1 MPETKLINSPT
12 PYASSSDFQRIFHED
27 MNGLYLLS
35 FLLTADHEKAEQC
48 FVSGLEDAVNGNRV
62 FQEWARSWARRVII
76 KNAVSVINPRPLEGS
91 AHSSPI
97 SVNSNGKTLAAEQQM
112 EITAVLGLEPFERFV
127 YVLTVLEGYSDQDCS
142 LLLGCARRE
151 VVAARSRALQ
161 QTGNLIESHLQ
172 RPLTASHE
180 KPVWMASG
188 ALHLKTCS
196 TFSNFGKNQNT
207 TFMMRM
213 EMGKPV
219 SAILNRQYSKLG
231 FAAVLLLSLMAAACG
246 KGDVHASP
254 PPAPE
259 VRVAPVIQLDV
270 PVYSDWVAT
279 LDGYVNA
286 EIRPQVSG
294 YIVKQNYKEGSLV
307 RRGQVLFEI
316 DPRPF
321 QAALDRAKGDLAQA
335 QAQLGKST
343 LDVKRDTPL
352 AQARAIAQSQLDN
365 EIQAKLGAQAAV
377 ETDQAAIE
385 QAKLNL
391 EWTKIISLVDGI
403 AGIAQVQIG
412 NLVGPNSVLT
422 SVSQVDPI
430 KAYFPI
436 SEQAYVLAQEQ
447 SNSLS
452 AKHAVSF
459 FGNSL
464 DLILT
469 DGRTYPR
476 KGKILLADR
485 QVDPNTGTIRIV
497 AAFPNPGN
505 VLRPGQYGRVHV
517 ETNMKK
523 GALLIP
529 QSAVAQS
536 QGSYQVAVVDS
547 NHKVSMR
554 AVKPGETLGTLWV
567 IDEGLKPGEQIVV
580 EGLAKL
586 KEGTLVALKPAQLSG
601 EGN

>member
-1 MPETKLINSPT
+1 MPGTKLINSPT

-48 FVSGLEDAVNGNRV
+48 FVSGLGDAVNGNRV

-91 AHSSPI
+91 AHSSPV

-586 KEGTLVALKPAQLSG
+586 KEGTLVAPKPAQLSG